1 MKCKKSRPN
10 KRAAFCLENY
20 LFCGGLVV
28 QLKCAG
34 KKIRRQPHFAES
46 RSVNANGVFV
56 YDFAVN
62 GKNSAQSV
70 DKRAGAVAAKS
81 SDFPICG
88 KQRALPLFGINGKR
102 SKLSP
107 SVVGTPRMRAKRK
120 LSASVPSGR
129 KIHSFFLSAAVYVPL
144 TSDCVSPQYRT
155 PPPRPSRTSFDSER
169 ILSPS
174 SRK

>member
-88 KQRALPLFGINGKR
+88 KQRALPLFGINGK
-102 SKLSP
+102 KVKALSLRRRHAAHE
-107 SVVGTPRMRAKRK
+107 SEAEALCLRAVGAEN
-120 LSASVPSGR
+120 
-129 KIHSFFLSAAVYVPL
+129 PL
-144 TSDCVSPQYRT
+144 VFPLCR
-155 PPPRPSRTSFDSER
+155 RIRSFDFR
-169 ILSPS
+169 LRFAAIQDAPS
-174 SRK
+174 QTVKNQL